1 MPPSPPA
8 IKTVALSK
16 VYPGGVE
23 ALTALDLVV
32 EPGEVFALLGPN
44 GAGKSTL
51 IRVLLD
57 LIRPTAGHASL
68 FGIDTRTGGPAAR
81 ADAGYVPGDP
91 RLAGRMTGRE
101 QLESLA
107 RLRRAS
113 AGAHEALA
121 ERFAAPLDRPMRDLS
136 RGNRQK
142 IALIQAFMHE
152 PRLLLLDEATS
163 GLDPLMQDQFRRLVR
178 EQASE
183 GRTVLLSSHS
193 LDEVQHTADRVGIIR
208 EGRLAAVETVEGLI
222 SRSVRHVTARL
233 ATRAD
238 PADFASLRSVRDVTS
253 DGRILRMRVQGEMD
267 DLVKALASHQVL
279 DLTITPADLEE
290 IFLGFYHEDESDA

>member
-1 MPPSPPA
+1 MSASPPA
-8 IKTVALSK
+8 IEAAGLSK
-16 VYPGGVE
+16 VYPGGVQ

-32 EPGEVFALLGPN
+32 EPGEVFGLLGPN

-57 LIRPTAGHASL
+57 LIRPTAGRAAL
-68 FGIDTRTGGPAAR
+68 LGIDTRTGGPAAR
-81 ADAGYVPGDP
+81 SQIGYVPGDP
-91 RLAGRMTGRE
+91 RLAARMTGRA

-107 RLRRAS
+107 RLRRGN
-113 AGAHEALA
+113 AGAYVALA

-142 IALIQAFMHE
+142 VALIQAFMHR

-163 GLDPLMQDQFRRLVR
+163 GLDPLMQDEFRRLVR
-178 EQASE
+178 EQAAE

-208 EGRLAAVETVEGLI
+208 AGRLVAVETVEGLI

-233 ATRAD
+233 GTQAD
-238 PADFASLRSVRDVTS
+238 PAEFASLRSVRDVTS
-253 DGRILRMRVQGEMD
+253 DGRIVRMRVQGEMD
-267 DLVKALASHQVL
+267 DLVKALASHQVV

-290 IFLGFYHEDESDA
+290 IFLSFYREGDHDA